1 MNNIKRQLATKLS
14 MYVAE
19 ATLDELLANLSEP
32 PKPDMGDLALPC
44 FFLSKKLRQS
54 PVKIAT
60 EIAEKFD
67 CGELFIS
74 AEAAGPF
81 VNICIDGS
89 KLAPTIIDKI
99 MQDDHEYGSSQ
110 VGAGKTVVADYSS
123 PNIAKPLGVHHLRS
137 TMIGNAICNLHEKC
151 GYEVARVN
159 YLGDW
164 GTQFGKLMAA
174 HDWGLDPHLYG
185 GDHEGPVEEMPETL
199 TIEGLAELYVAFN
212 KAAKEDPALEDEGR
226 EWFKALEDQQD
237 YAVGLWQKFKEISL
251 KEFNEIYDRL
261 GISFTQFDG
270 ESNYSKAALDV
281 VQECLDKG
289 IAIEGE
295 GGAIV
300 IEMEGKDPPCM
311 LRKSDGATTYLARD
325 VGAVIKRHKDHNFVK
340 MLYVVG
346 HAQSFHFKQVFYV
359 LEKMGYDF
367 FKKCHHVPF
376 GLLKFQ
382 GAKFSSRQGNMLLLK
397 DVLDT
402 AADEVAAIVKEKG
415 NDIDKDTIDQI
426 GIGAVVFADLS
437 RKRISDANFKWEE
450 ILNFDG
456 NTGPYL
462 QYTTARCWS
471 IMDKSAQD
479 TSDDMRLYDEKSFS
493 EGLTRLDT
501 IEGKRLLLKL
511 IQFGKV
517 LETATENCDPAV
529 LCQYALKLAKLT
541 NKFIH
546 NVRVMQE
553 DRQLQVARATLLHCV
568 TVVLS
573 ESLRIIGIEPLTR
586 M

>member
-1 MNNIKRQLATKLS
+1 M
-14 MYVAE
+14 
-19 ATLDELLANLSEP
+19 LANLSEP

-54 PVKIAT
+54 PVKIAA

-81 VNICIDGS
+81 VNICVEGS
-89 KLAPTIIDKI
+89 KLAPSIIDKI

-110 VGAGKTVVADYSS
+110 TGAGKTVVADYSS
-123 PNIAKPLGVHHLRS
+123 PNIAKPLGIHHLRS

-151 GYEVARVN
+151 GYNVARVN

-164 GTQFGKLMAA
+164 GTQFGKLMASY
-174 HDWGLDPHLYG
+174 DWAYG
-185 GDHEGPVEEMPETL
+185 EENVSL
-199 TIEGLAELYVAFN
+199 TIEKLSELYIDFN
-212 KAAKEDPALEDEGR
+212 KAAKENPALEDEGR
-226 EWFKALEDQQD
+226 EWFKALEDRHD
-237 YAVGLWQKFKEISL
+237 YAVELWEKFKEISL
-251 KEFNEIYDRL
+251 TEFTEIYARL

-270 ESNYSKAALDV
+270 ESNYSQAALDV
-281 VQECLDKG
+281 VKKCLEDE
-289 IAIEGE
+289 IAIKGE

-311 LRKSDGATTYLARD
+311 LQKSDGATTYLARD
-325 VGAVIKRHKDHNFVK
+325 VGAVIKRHKDHDFEK

-359 LEKMGYDF
+359 LNKMGYSF
-367 FKKCHHVPF
+367 FDKCHHIPF
-376 GLLKFQ
+376 GLLKFG
-382 GAKFSSRQGNMLLLK
+382 GAKFSSRGGNMLLLK

-402 AADEVAAIVKEKG
+402 AAEEVSTIVAEKG
-415 NDIDKDTIDQI
+415 NDIDKATIDQI

-456 NTGPYL
+456 STGPYL

-479 TSDDMRLYDEKSFS
+479 TSNDMRLYDEKSFS

-501 IEGKRLLLKL
+501 AEGKRLLLKL
-511 IQFGKV
+511 IQFGEI
-517 LETATENCDPAV
+517 LEMATENCDPAI
-529 LCQYALKLAKLT
+529 LCQYSLKLAKLT

-546 NVRVMQE
+546 NVRVMQK
-553 DRQLQVARATLLHCV
+553 DKQLQVARATLLHCV